1 MYCTRILSR
10 YNLLTIFL
18 RFYFFFFVKIII
30 LIRHVSRAILDE
42 EFGNIGTVKRNNLF
56 LEFDINSITVEPGRK
71 YTKKLN

>member
-1 MYCTRILSR
+1 MYCTRIFFR

-18 RFYFFFFVKIII
+18 RFYFFFVKIII
-30 LIRHVSRAILDE
+30 LIRYVSRAILDE
-42 EFGNIGTVKRNNLF
+42 ESGNIGTVKRNNLF

>member
-18 RFYFFFFVKIII
+18 RFCFFFFVKIII

-42 EFGNIGTVKRNNLF
+42 ESGNIGTNISN
-56 LEFDINSITVEPGRK
+56 G
-71 YTKKLN
+71 KKE

>member
-18 RFYFFFFVKIII
+18 RFCFFFVKIII

-42 EFGNIGTVKRNNLF
+42 ESGNIGTVKRNNLF
-56 LEFDINSITVEPGRK
+56 LKFDINSISVEPGRK

>member
-18 RFYFFFFVKIII
+18 RFYFFFFFVKIII

-42 EFGNIGTVKRNNLF
+42 ESGNIGTNISN
-56 LEFDINSITVEPGRK
+56 G
-71 YTKKLN
+71 KKE